1 VSKGFEQ
8 PYFSGGKI
16 MPMTEKLP
24 AKQLISCGDVACE
37 VMVNP
42 IPRPEPDTIK
52 ITLKPKVPRVTL
64 LDHKKPNSL
73 AILQFTQQVLR
84 ERGIEVS
91 EQIFQKNDAST
102 QMSPALLASLSNEPG
117 LVLCGVSD

>member
-1 VSKGFEQ
+1 MSK
-8 PYFSGGKI
+8 
-16 MPMTEKLP
+16 PMTEKLP
-24 AKQLISCGDVACE
+24 AQRLMSCGEVSCE
-37 VMVNP
+37 VLVNP
-42 IPRPEPDTIK
+42 IPRPEPEPIR

-73 AILQFTQQVLR
+73 AIMQFARQILQ

-91 EQIFQKNDAST
+91 ERILQKDDAST
-102 QMSPALLASLSNEPG
+102 AMPAALLASLSQEPG